1 MSVQAIDRLIRSL
14 YALAVEQ
21 DWAGF
26 RPLALEQVCRG
37 LSARAAVWW
46 THASDRGPGE
56 FSTWPAQ
63 APLTAEQLQGL
74 ALREDGEVAVP
85 GASRNAVGLLLRHQ
99 DSRLVSRLAVWFNG
113 SRPEAADLRRVLAH
127 LVEAGAL
134 TLQHAIQSDERLTR
148 LGRAN
153 RGSAAMVDARG
164 TVYAASRAFRDLLGA
179 EFGDATFDRLPF
191 ELPSGGEERGG
202 FGSGTLRFRVA
213 PAGGGRYLIYA
224 RKVQALDGLSPREQ
238 EIARALAAGKTLKS
252 VARQYGIATSTV
264 ANHASRIYRKL
275 GIYRREE
282 LFDLVR
288 GPGRPSTKSGSHA
301 A

>member
-1 MSVQAIDRLIRSL
+1 MEATDRLIRSL

-37 LSARAAVWW
+37 LSARAAVWS
-46 THASDRGPGE
+46 TQASDRAPGE
-56 FSTWPAQ
+56 FSAWPAE

-74 ALREDGEVAVP
+74 VLQEDGETPVP
-85 GASRNAVGLLLRHQ
+85 GAGRGGAALILRHQ
-99 DSRLVSRLAVWFNG
+99 DSRLVSRLALWCNG
-113 SRPEAADLRRVLAH
+113 ARPAADELRRVLAH
-127 LVEAGAL
+127 MVEAGAL
-134 TLQHAIQSDERLTR
+134 TLQHAIQSDERLNR
-148 LGRAN
+148 LGRSN
-153 RGSAAMVDARG
+153 RGSAAMVDAHG

-179 EFGDATFDRLPF
+179 EFGDVTFDRLPF
-191 ELPSGGEERGG
+191 GLPTGGEERG
-202 FGSGTLRFRVA
+202 FGSGTLRFRLA

-224 RKVQALDGLSPREQ
+224 RKVKALDGLSPREQ

-288 GPGRPSTKSGSHA
+288 GPGRPSKSGSHA

>member
-1 MSVQAIDRLIRSL
+1 MEPNDRLIRSL

-26 RPLALEQVCRG
+26 RPLALERVCGG
-37 LSARAAVWW
+37 LSARAAVWS
-46 THASDRGPGE
+46 TQAGDRVTGE
-56 FSTWPAQ
+56 FSAWPAG

-74 ALREDGEVAVP
+74 ALREDGETAVSGAGRGGVA
-85 GASRNAVGLLLRHQ
+85 LILRHQ
-99 DSRLVSRLAVWFNG
+99 DSRLVSRLALWFNG
-113 SRPEAADLRRVLAH
+113 ARPAVDDLRRVLAH

-164 TVYAASRAFRDLLGA
+164 TVYAASRAFRDLLGT
-179 EFGDATFDRLPF
+179 EFGDTAFDQLPF
-191 ELPSGGEERGG
+191 DLPSSGEERGG
-202 FGSGTLRFRVA
+202 FGSGTLRFRMA

-238 EIARALAAGKTLKS
+238 EITRALAAGKTLKS

-288 GPGRPSTKSGSHA
+288 GPRRPSKSGSHA

>member
-1 MSVQAIDRLIRSL
+1 MEASDQLIRFL
-14 YALAVEQ
+14 YALAVER

-26 RPLALEQVCRG
+26 RPLALEQVCRV
-37 LSARAAVWW
+37 LSARAAVWV
-46 THASDRGPGE
+46 TQASDRLPGE
-56 FSTWPAQ
+56 FSAWPTD
-63 APLTAEQLQGL
+63 APLTADQLQAL
-74 ALREDGEVAVP
+74 ALREDGETPVP
-85 GASRNAVGLLLRHQ
+85 GAGGGGVALVLRHQ
-99 DSRLVSRLAVWFNG
+99 DSRLVSRLALWFNNG
-113 SRPEAADLRRVLAH
+113 TRPAAAELRRVLAH
-127 LVEAGAL
+127 MVEAGAL
-134 TLQHAIQSDERLTR
+134 TLQHAIQSDDRLTR
-148 LGRAN
+148 LGRSN

-164 TVYAASRAFRDLLGA
+164 TVYAASRGFRDLLGA
-179 EFGDATFDRLPF
+179 EFGDATFNRLPF
-191 ELPSGGEERGG
+191 DLPSSGEEGSG
-202 FGSGTLRFRVA
+202 FGSGTLRFRLA

-288 GPGRPSTKSGSHA
+288 GPDRPSKSGSHA